1 MCYCLNNNIVFGHLL
16 CISIV
21 NSYIG
26 KKLLYI
32 IKVPGSYHQK
42 VIVKARMFI
51 KCFALGFALLQYVQ
65 AIQIYITNTEHAPLN
80 STCEIDGMTVSPC
93 KRLADLERRHQRDSS
108 ISITLLPGDYYIRD
122 SIGLHFV
129 WINEV
134 YFNSW
139 KNKGQVRIICDG
151 GGDFYLVYNT
161 LIEIVS
167 ISNVEFYHCGS
178 AAPTIST
185 WDVSKLTIE
194 NISCTNSSE
203 SCITVNGPTNYLKI
217 SHCIFQGN
225 TKSVG
230 INVTT
235 IDTETVYISDTVF
248 EDNTSGALKLHPIND
263 ADSVIVEMVR
273 CVFANNKD
281 GINSSKG
288 AAIAVVST
296 ARIKLREYFR
306 ISICHCQ
313 FEKNTAYDGG
323 ALVIT
328 DVQSIH
334 INNSNFTSNFAYS
347 NGGAIKLEGTR
358 IQAKR
363 DLIIQNC
370 SFKHNY
376 AQNGGVIYIEL
387 VTRSQSLHSIANS
400 KFLNNGATNNGGAI
414 MTVKAEQIFMYDSQT
429 IHFINMSNVAFD
441 SNFAENGGA
450 LFLSKINITVV
461 NCSLT
466 NNSGH
471 QASNISKGGAVAIMQ
486 NVSSIISFNNTMFSK
501 NKANS
506 GGAIWISSPYSSL
519 ILITNS
525 SFFSNIAVKLGG
537 SIYAT
542 GYVIGINH
550 TNFFENEAMLGG
562 ALFLN
567 NTAVNLLSGI
577 YMENKACTG
586 GAIYSHESYIHIRTV
601 IMLANRAYSENMN
614 SISHIAN
621 GANKLHYECYTES
634 SGKGGSIFMED
645 RMQDCP
651 LNSCRLT
658 WNHTTSLNFV
668 NNSAKFGSVLFG
680 GMISRCDRIDSTQI
694 VSLNSSNENSYS
706 VSSDAIQFCFYNGT
720 HTDCSVRSLKKT
732 LYLGQSFEVH
742 VACLDQVMQGKY
754 CVITSQ
760 YIKTPEVKYGVGEH
774 IRVIRG
780 LEKLV
785 FHAYSDN
792 EEPFGLLTMNSD
804 IMCTEDNWSSLEV
817 NVSIIACPLGFERT
831 GDRCECDHRLLEQLK
846 TLKCLIGNIT
856 ITINEDGWFGYDESY
871 VRIYNKCP
879 LKYCTLKKTI
889 VIGSHPHVQCE
900 NNRGGILC
908 TSCISNYSLAL
919 GSWKCKNC
927 SGLSNYSFIW
937 MTLVLALAGV
947 LLVAFLI
954 LLNITVSSG
963 TLNGL
968 ILYANILSVSG
979 LLDYR
984 NCSINPFLRAFI
996 SWVNLD
1002 LGIEVCFYSGMD
1014 VYQKTWLQFVFP
1026 FYVWF
1031 LVGIII
1037 IICHYSITATKLMGR
1052 RNIEVLATL
1061 FLLSYTKLLKTIVST
1076 LSLATI
1082 TVSSAHNVSDLLH
1095 PKKVWLYD
1103 AHLTYLGPKHWPL
1116 FTFAL
1121 LCLVFLFLPYTM
1133 LLLFGQCITYVPRK
1147 KVFRWIHSPK
1157 LTTILDAYF
1166 APYNKHCRYWT
1177 GLGLLLRCI
1186 LFSALDNSISF
1197 WTVVCVIVLLS
1208 AHAIYQG
1215 GIYEKKVAS
1224 ILEGIFLANLGI
1236 VSLTLLYRE
1245 ELCGALT
1252 SSIAI
1257 SYFFFIAI
1265 TMYHVYLVFIRNRLF
1280 NLIEKLTIMGNSK
1293 TSATMPRDNPKS
1305 HSTTTYVQLRETLLD
1320 N

>member
-720 HTDCSVRSLKKT
+720 HTDCSVRSVEKT
-732 LYLGQSFEVH
+732 LHLGQSFEVH
-742 VACLDQVMQGKY
+742 VACLDQVMQGKD
-754 CVITSQ
+754 CIITSQ
-760 YIKTPEVKYGVGEH
+760 YIKTGIRFGVGEH
-774 IRVIRG
+774 IRAIKDH
-780 LEKLV
+780 EKLI
-785 FHAYSDN
+785 FHSYSDN
-792 EEPFGLLTMNSD
+792 QEPFRLLTMKSD
-804 IMCTEDNWSSLEV
+804 IMCTEEKWSSLEV
-817 NVSIIACPLGFERT
+817 NVIILEHLLGFENS
-831 GDRCECDHRLLEQLK
+831 GDQFVCDHRLLEALK
-846 TLKCLIGNIT
+846 TLKCFIDNVS

-871 VRIYNKCP
+871 VRIYNTCP
-879 LKYCTLKKTI
+879 LNYCALKKS
-889 VIGSHPHVQCE
+889 VVMGSHPHVQCD

-908 TSCISNYSLAL
+908 SSCNSNHSLIL

-927 SGLSNYSFIW
+927 SGLSGYNYIW
-937 MTLVLALAGV
+937 MSLLLALAGV
-947 LLVAFLI
+947 LLVAFLM
-954 LLNITVSSG
+954 LLKMTVSTG
-963 TLNGL
+963 TFNGM

-979 LLDYR
+979 FLDYR

-996 SWVNLD
+996 SWINLD

-1014 VYQKTWLQFVFP
+1014 MYQKTWLQFVFP
-1026 FYVWF
+1026 FYIWF
-1031 LVGIII
+1031 LVGVIIFV
-1037 IICHYSITATKLMGR
+1037 CHYSSTVMKLMGM

-1061 FLLSYTKLLKTIVST
+1061 FLLSYAKLLISIVST
-1076 LSLATI
+1076 LSLAVI
-1082 TVSSAHNVSDLLH
+1082 TVSSARNVSDLLYSER
-1095 PKKVWLYD
+1095 VWLYD
-1103 AHLTYLGPKHWPL
+1103 ANLPYLGAKHWPL
-1116 FTFAL
+1116 FAVAL
-1121 LCLVFLFLPYTM
+1121 ICLVFLFLPYTM
-1133 LLLFGQCITYVPRK
+1133 LLLFGQCLAYVPNRK
-1147 KVFRWIHSPK
+1147 GLGWIHNPK
-1157 LTTILDAYF
+1157 LTAILDAYY

-1177 GLGLLLRCI
+1177 GVGLLLRCI
-1186 LFSALDNSISF
+1186 LFSALGNNISF
-1197 WTVVCVIVLLS
+1197 WTVIFMIVLILV
-1208 AHAIYQG
+1208 HAIYRG
-1215 GIYEKKVAS
+1215 GIYKNKVAGF
-1224 ILEGIFLANLGI
+1224 LELAFLVNLEV
-1236 VSLTLLYRE
+1236 VSLTLLYRQ
-1245 ELCGALT
+1245 ELCEALT
-1252 SSIAI
+1252 ASIAI
-1257 SYFFFIAI
+1257 SFVLFIGI
-1265 TMYHVYLVFIRNRLF
+1265 TTYHVYFELVRNWLF
-1280 NLIEKLTIMGNSK
+1280 NFIERFNFFCNMTSKIPAMPHENS
-1293 TSATMPRDNPKS
+1293 TS
-1305 HSTTTYVQLRETLLD
+1305 HSTTTYVELRESLIE